1 MKRRSARIKESASRD
16 RCPPLSSDRDC
27 FQTPPNATR
36 TSRPSKKVPPSG
48 GASFAVVP
56 GSKVEN
62 IEPKSLKKM
71 MFSYEKQCRWS
82 QRGNI
87 SSEELTNS
95 LINFNPSNFQ
105 RLLFLLIKFFNHFL
119 NFSFIILHK
128 GQQI

>member
-56 GSKVEN
+56 GSRVEN
-62 IEPKSLKKM
+62 IEPKSLKKRCLVM
-71 MFSYEKQCRWS
+71 RNNVDGH
-82 QRGNI
+82 RGGI
-87 SSEELTNS
+87 SPLKN
-95 LINFNPSNFQ
+95 
-105 RLLFLLIKFFNHFL
+105 
-119 NFSFIILHK
+119 
-128 GQQI
+128 